1 MFKETICSMEADEMI
16 YQLYQSDIRR
26 LKAVDSYP
34 LQAVIQSKFFET
46 CKDMAT
52 TSTISPKAKEAM
64 WVKFDEIWKD
74 EAFTESVQKNFGIT
88 KDVCSWLLFMLQQT
102 IAKRFI
108 ADKKPDDT
116 TTELNIDE
124 KHTVTYICGSILKK
138 LTTKFFDLKRK
149 TKAEIHPFL
158 QKQISIIGECKEVV
172 GAVSINRNNTLIDT
186 LSRGGLV
193 YPKKQFVDIFFKVES
208 IFRGCVSKTSR
219 SINTEEIVAKFFE
232 GSSISDQFFN
242 ITKPV
247 AATDEE
253 KCQLLRS
260 CIGLY
265 IKIRSF
271 GHARNTIESY
281 YSATQTEK
289 KKQKALRRDI
299 KKKSDA
305 STKAT
310 TKKHK
315 S

>member
-1 MFKETICSMEADEMI
+1 MRQRQENLICKHFQEDVLSEERKDLGKSYVRIFKG
-16 YQLYQSDIRR
+16 
-26 LKAVDSYP
+26 P
-34 LQAVIQSKFFET
+34 F
-46 CKDMAT
+46 T
-52 TSTISPKAKEAM
+52 TTRWAS
-64 WVKFDEIWKD
+64 
-74 EAFTESVQKNFGIT
+74 
-88 KDVCSWLLFMLQQT
+88 C
-102 IAKRFI
+102 
-108 ADKKPDDT
+108 DDT

-149 TKAEIHPFL
+149 TKAEIHPSL

-172 GAVSINRNNTLIDT
+172 GAVSINRNNKLIDT

-208 IFRGCVSKTSR
+208 IFRGCFSKTSR
-219 SINTEEIVAKFFE
+219 SINTEEIVAKCFE

-242 ITKPV
+242 ITEPV

-271 GHARNTIESY
+271 GHTKNTIESY
-281 YSATQTEK
+281 HSATQTEK
-289 KKQKALRRDI
+289 KTESPEERYQEEIRC
-299 KKKSDA
+299 
-305 STKAT
+305 
-310 TKKHK
+310 
-315 S
+315 

>member
-1 MFKETICSMEADEMI
+1 MI
-16 YQLYQSDIRR
+16 YQLYQSDIQR

-88 KDVCSWLLFMLQQT
+88 KDVCSWFLFMLQQT

-149 TKAEIHPFL
+149 TKAEIHPSL

-172 GAVSINRNNTLIDT
+172 GAVSINRNNKLIDT

-219 SINTEEIVAKFFE
+219 SINTEEIVAKCFE

-242 ITKPV
+242 ITEPV

-271 GHARNTIESY
+271 GHAKNTIESY
-281 YSATQTEK
+281 YSATQTE

-305 STKAT
+305 NTKAT